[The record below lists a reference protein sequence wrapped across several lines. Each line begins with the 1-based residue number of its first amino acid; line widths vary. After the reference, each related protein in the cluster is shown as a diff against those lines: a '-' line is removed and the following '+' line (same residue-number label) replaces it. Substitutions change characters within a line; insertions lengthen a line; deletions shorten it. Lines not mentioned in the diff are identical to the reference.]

1 MHHLPQHVTRAIT
14 RFLPSCCLALL
25 FTAGGASTQTKT
37 KTPTQTTS
45 IFTETAT
52 SASLLPTVQ
61 INSPQTQVGVA
72 SYYSRRY
79 HGKRTASGEIYN
91 MYQMTAAHRQLPF
104 GSTVRVTNLRNN
116 RSVIVRIND
125 RGPYIRGRII
135 DLSLAAARELD
146 MVKAG
151 LVRVQ
156 LDSTAPQPA
165 RPIAAAAPAPI
176 DPLPEAFFRK

>member
-1 MHHLPQHVTRAIT
+1 MPDLPQHVTRAFT
-14 RFLPSCCLALL
+14 RLLLSCSLALL
-25 FTAGGASTQTKT
+25 ILSGAGCASTQTQ
-37 KTPTQTTS
+37 TQTTS
-45 IFTETAT
+45 TSNSTSP
-52 SASLLPTVQ
+52 SASVLPTVQ
-61 INSPQTQVGVA
+61 IKSPQTEVGVA

-135 DLSLAAARELD
+135 DLSLAAARQLD

-156 LDSTAPQPA
+156 VDTAIPKPE
-165 RPIAAAAPAPI
+165 RPIAAAARIDSAP
-176 DPLPEAFFRK
+176 